1 MSEKIRFESGDIFL
15 FYTDGITEAMK
26 GDIEFGEERVRDF
39 LIENKNNS
47 GNQILNKLFTTVKRF
62 SDLESDDL
70 TAILLKIK

>member
-1 MSEKIRFESGDIFL
+1 
-15 FYTDGITEAMK
+15 MK